1 MIKVGVK
8 WLQLIGQTGAKCH
21 TTSRLRGI
29 RATDCACL
37 CLVVNTIAVVVSLL
51 DRHKTGSCFVQIGG
65 DNKTTL
71 YARDTYRT
79 NSTLSIP
86 GIYVQKIYTKKTRY
100 STKIKASVI
109 SLLTKLPAIIL
120 KITSFFHHCLKIK
133 SDYISDQI
141 YKKTV
146 SFFR

>member
-1 MIKVGVK
+1 MIKVGVQL
-8 WLQLIGQTGAKCH
+8 LQLTGQTGAKCH

-51 DRHKTGSCFVQIGG
+51 DRHKTGSCFVQING

-71 YARDTYRT
+71 YVRDTWRT

-86 GIYVQKIYTKKTRY
+86 GIYVQKIYTKKTRN
-100 STKIKASVI
+100 SAEIKASVI
-109 SLLTKLPAIIL
+109 SLLTILPVIIL
-120 KITSFFHHCLKIK
+120 KITFFHHCLKIK